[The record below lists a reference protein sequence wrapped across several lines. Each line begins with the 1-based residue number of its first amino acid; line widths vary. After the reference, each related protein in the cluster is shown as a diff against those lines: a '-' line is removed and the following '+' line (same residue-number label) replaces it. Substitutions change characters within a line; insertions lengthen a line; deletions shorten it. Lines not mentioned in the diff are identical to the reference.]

1 MGRTWRDTGVA
12 DLESSGIRSKAG
24 VVGSAKALAWR
35 ERGEREEDGGR
46 EREKGRQS
54 QRTQRGNVAMGRSG
68 HVALCRPR

>member
-1 MGRTWRDTGVA
+1 M
-12 DLESSGIRSKAG
+12 
-24 VVGSAKALAWR
+24 GSAKALTWR

>member
-1 MGRTWRDTGVA
+1 MKAAKVGRTWRDTGVA

-46 EREKGRQS
+46 KMEGEREAESENSER
-54 QRTQRGNVAMGRSG
+54 
-68 HVALCRPR
+68 

>member
-1 MGRTWRDTGVA
+1 MA

-46 EREKGRQS
+46 KMEGEREAESENSER
-54 QRTQRGNVAMGRSG
+54 
-68 HVALCRPR
+68 

>member
-24 VVGSAKALAWR
+24 VVGSAKALTWR

-46 EREKGRQS
+46 KMEGEREAESENSER
-54 QRTQRGNVAMGRSG
+54 
-68 HVALCRPR
+68 